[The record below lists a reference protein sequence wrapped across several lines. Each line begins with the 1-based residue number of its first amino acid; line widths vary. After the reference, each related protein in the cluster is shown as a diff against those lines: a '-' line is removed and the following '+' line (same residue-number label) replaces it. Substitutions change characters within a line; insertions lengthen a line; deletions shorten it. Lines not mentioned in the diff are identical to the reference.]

1 MLLIN
6 THTGWANTELVVGQ
20 KSEPLQASLRIT
32 HSVRALSRSGRAG
45 LIDESRAVRTGP
57 FCQTFYHHLLF
68 THVHQLTH
76 RTFLLNSWQPQC
88 AGKCAGGINLR
99 LDSLTHA
106 QHTHTHTHAG
116 TRQCPALMQNR
127 KAIGY
132 PIMSLASCCPSL
144 RRRPK
149 WTPVRL
155 PLHPM
160 MNLDIT
166 FWVDFRGRIWGR
178 FRLRPN
184 VENGINNKRH

>member
-106 QHTHTHTHAG
+106 QHTHTHTRWHSAVSCFNAE
-116 TRQCPALMQNR
+116 Q
-127 KAIGY
+127 KGY
-132 PIMSLASCCPSL
+132 
-144 RRRPK
+144 
-149 WTPVRL
+149 RL
-155 PLHPM
+155 SHNESGFVLPFSAK
-160 MNLDIT
+160 T
-166 FWVDFRGRIWGR
+166 S
-178 FRLRPN
+178 
-184 VENGINNKRH
+184 